1 MQTKLIRYAL
11 GLMGAIFLC
20 LGLSTIASAQAAQDR
35 ITQPINTQQ
44 VIKLHD
50 RLSVLD
56 KATDLGH
63 LAPNTRFDRMV
74 LVLKPSAAQQQDL
87 DNLVQMQ
94 QEKGSS
100 SYHQWLTPQQYGERF
115 GASQNDIN
123 KITSWLQGQGFHV
136 EPTPNSRRWIIFSGT
151 SGQVEQTF
159 HTQIHN
165 YSLDG
170 EQHIANATATS
181 IPKALSPVVAGILS
195 LHNFFSRPNITPIKK
210 GGPSTDL
217 GGGNFAL
224 SPADFA
230 TIYDINPLYK
240 ASINGAGQT
249 IAIVGRSDIDPVD
262 IADFRAMTGLPAP
275 NFQTIVNGP
284 DPGVNGDEVEQDLD
298 VSWSGAVA
306 PGAMIDLVVSGST
319 ATTDGVDLSAAYIVD
334 NDLAPVMSTSYG
346 ICEQFDV
353 LDGVTYEGTIWE
365 QAAAEGISSFVSAGD
380 TGGAGCDSSSE
391 PAAQLGF
398 AVSGLASTPFNVAVG
413 GTEFNDFANPAQYWA
428 ATNNKTNISSA
439 LGYIPET
446 AWNESGT
453 TANNDI
459 GAPNILAGSGG
470 VSIMYPKPAWQTGT
484 GVPADGMR
492 DLPDVSLTA
501 AVHDGYIICL
511 RAQGGD
517 CSQGY
522 FFLVGG
528 TSASSPSF
536 AGIMALINQQTNSIQ
551 GNPNPTLYALANS
564 KNYGTIFHDTT
575 VGDNKVPAVDG
586 SLIGY
591 STTPSFD
598 LATGWGSVD
607 VNQLAT
613 AWMQVGTGKSGVSLT
628 SSATTITHGTQVT
641 LSSTVTP
648 TATGGATPT
657 GDISFLASSS
667 GVNTSLGFGTLASGA
682 TQLQTNILPGGTQSV
697 VAHYAG
703 DPNYASMSSSPV
715 SITVTPENSVVTLM
729 ASGGNYGLPVPLS
742 ASVVG
747 ATSGLST
754 ATGTITFKDGSTV
767 LNTTAMP
774 LIGGSVNGGA
784 LPPSGS
790 TSFTVPYLSVGN
802 HALTASYSGDVSY
815 NAATSTASTIAIT
828 QALGLLTLESSNMSP
843 LANTPVTLTAQVVL
857 GNGGSP
863 SAPITGTVTFYAG
876 AGAGATPLGT
886 APVAATSTSS
896 TTGFYVA
903 QLPVTFKTAGAQ
915 LITASY
921 SGDANVSGAVPAS
934 LTLNVTNQSATRT
947 SLTASAASVLSGAS
961 VTLTATV
968 TGDTTP
974 PPTPT
979 GTVTFYDNGTSIG
992 TGTVASGVATLTTT
1006 KLPDGAQNIT
1016 ASYGGDSNFSASQS
1030 SVTQVQVNDFT
1041 FTAGS
1046 TTATLVQGQ
1055 STQVVLTIAANANAS
1070 INTPITLT
1078 CSGMPTGGTCSLTPS
1093 TVTPGTGS
1101 AESVLSL
1108 STTGPTLS
1116 PALHHSARLEQ
1127 PTLSSSMVIRLGGAL
1142 LLGLPLFGFG
1152 FRRKGRAMQKLLGL
1166 VGLFVLIGMMGCG
1179 GSGPQKYTISNAGT
1193 PTGAATVTV
1202 TATAITPTG
1211 TLVHTTTVALT
1222 VQSAVP
1228 AK

>member
-1 MQTKLIRYAL
+1 
-11 GLMGAIFLC
+11 
-20 LGLSTIASAQAAQDR
+20 
-35 ITQPINTQQ
+35 
-44 VIKLHD
+44 
-50 RLSVLD
+50 
-56 KATDLGH
+56 
-63 LAPNTRFDRMV
+63 
-74 LVLKPSAAQQQDL
+74 
-87 DNLVQMQ
+87 
-94 QEKGSS
+94 
-100 SYHQWLTPQQYGERF
+100 
-115 GASQNDIN
+115 
-123 KITSWLQGQGFHV
+123 
-136 EPTPNSRRWIIFSGT
+136 
-151 SGQVEQTF
+151 VEQTF

-195 LHNFFSRPNITPIKK
+195 LHNFFSKSNITPIKK

-217 GGGNFAL
+217 GNGSFAL

-230 TIYDINPLYK
+230 TIYDVNPLYK

-346 ICEQFDV
+346 LCEQFDI
-353 LDGVTYEGTIWE
+353 LYGVTYEGMIWE
-365 QAAAEGISSFVSAGD
+365 QAAAEGISAFVSAGD
-380 TGGAGCDSSSE
+380 NGGAGCDSTSQPS
-391 PAAQLGF
+391 AQLGF
-398 AVSGLASTPFNVAVG
+398 AVNGMASTPYNVAVG

-428 ATNNKTNISSA
+428 ATNNKANISSA

-575 VGDNKVPAVDG
+575 VGDNKVPALDG

-628 SSATTITHGTQVT
+628 SSAASITHGTPIT

-648 TATGGATPT
+648 TATGGAAPT

-703 DPNYASMSSSPV
+703 DPNYASMSSGPV
-715 SITVTPENSVVTLM
+715 SITVTPENSVVSLM

-742 ASVVG
+742 ASVTG

-754 ATGTITFKDGSTV
+754 ATGTITFKDG
-767 LNTTAMP
+767 TTTLGTQT
-774 LIGGSVNGGA
+774 LIEGNIEGGAGGPGITTKQVGGPSA
-784 LPPSGS
+784 LPPSGT
-790 TSFTVPYLSVGN
+790 TSFTVPYLTVGN
-802 HALTASYSGDVSY
+802 HSLTASYSGDVSY
-815 NAATSTASTIAIT
+815 NPAISTASTVTIT

-843 LANTPVTLTAQVVL
+843 LANTPVTLTGQVVL

-863 SAPITGTVTFYAG
+863 SAPITGTVTFYDG
-876 AGAGATPLGT
+876 AGASATALGT
-886 APVAATSTSS
+886 APLAATSSSS

-915 LITASY
+915 LITATY
-921 SGDANVSGAVPAS
+921 SGDANVFASLPAS
-934 LTLNVTNQSATRT
+934 LTLNVTTQSATRT
-947 SLTASAASVLSGAS
+947 SLTASAPSVLSGAS
-961 VTLTATV
+961 VTFTATIA
-968 TGDTTP
+968 GDTTP

-992 TGTVASGVATLTTT
+992 TGTVASGVATLTTS
-1006 KLPDGAQNIT
+1006 KLADGVQNIT

-1030 SVTQVQVNDFT
+1030 SVTPVQVNDFT

-1055 STQVVLTIAANANAS
+1055 STQVVLTIAASANAA

-1093 TVTPGTGS
+1093 TVTPGTGT
-1101 AESVLSL
+1101 AESVLFL

-1127 PTLSSSMVIRLGGAL
+1127 HTLSSSMAIRLGGAL

-1152 FRRKGRAMQKLLGL
+1152 LRRKGRAMQKLLGL

-1179 GSGPQKYTISNAGT
+1179 GSGPQKYTISSAGT

-1202 TATAITPTG
+1202 TATAG

-1228 AK
+1228 VK